1 MNSFGV
7 CSEPDPEPVLP
18 ELDPEPVLP
27 ELGPEPVLPD
37 PDPVLPDPEPL
48 LEPGVGLLYVPLFV
62 GAGAGPPVE
71 AT

>member
-7 CSEPDPEPVLP
+7 FSEPDPDPEPVLP
-18 ELDPEPVLP
+18 ELD
-27 ELGPEPVLPD
+27 PEPVLPD

-48 LEPGVGLLYVPLFV
+48 LEPGVGMLYVPLLV
-62 GAGAGPPVE
+62 GAGAGAGPPVE